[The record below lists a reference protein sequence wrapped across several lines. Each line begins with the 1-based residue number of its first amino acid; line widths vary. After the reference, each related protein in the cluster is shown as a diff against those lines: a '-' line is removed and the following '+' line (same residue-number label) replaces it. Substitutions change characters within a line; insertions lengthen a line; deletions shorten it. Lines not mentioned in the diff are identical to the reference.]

1 MKFKYKKYTIYSKCK
16 DLIIK
21 NFNNIINQDS
31 GYFILESDKKYL
43 ILLSKELKYIRLLVS
58 FSNDFY
64 IDYIDNDF
72 KKIEILLLSDL
83 KNFSYFVDLEKTKY
97 DRKIKNSLKN
107 RDTLDLDIIKVK

>member
-83 KNFSYFVDLEKTKY
+83 KNFSYFVDLK
-97 DRKIKNSLKN
+97 KIKNSLKN